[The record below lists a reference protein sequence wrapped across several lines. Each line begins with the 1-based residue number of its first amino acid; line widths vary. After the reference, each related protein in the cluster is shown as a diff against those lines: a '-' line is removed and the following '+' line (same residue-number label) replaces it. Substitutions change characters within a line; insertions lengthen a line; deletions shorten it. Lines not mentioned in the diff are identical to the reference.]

1 MGVGSAVY
9 LQLGELCCWTAETLL
24 ACGRVR
30 ATLQALLLGPICC
43 VASPPPG
50 LQRLAMRDSSKEAVR
65 ALLLAAMGERRR
77 GLLAA
82 GALSSAQQCRQH
94 CSQPW
99 CLLKWC
105 LHKPGGLHLL
115 AVEL

>member
-1 MGVGSAVY
+1 VGVGSAVY

-65 ALLLAAMGERRR
+65 ALLLAAMGERQ
-77 GLLAA
+77 A
-82 GALSSAQQCRQH
+82 GSASSRSPQQCAAVQAAL
-94 CSQPW
+94 QPAVV
-99 CLLKWC
+99 
-105 LHKPGGLHLL
+105 L
-115 AVEL
+115 AQMVLTQARRLAPAGS